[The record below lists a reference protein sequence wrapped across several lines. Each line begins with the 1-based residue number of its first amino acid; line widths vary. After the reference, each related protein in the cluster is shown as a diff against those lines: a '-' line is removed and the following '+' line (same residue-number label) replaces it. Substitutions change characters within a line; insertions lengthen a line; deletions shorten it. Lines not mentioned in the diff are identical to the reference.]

1 MSKLTDLIERMGRQ
15 SPQPIGFGA
24 LSGTAAASRTM
35 ALVARTN
42 AAGAA
47 RALADAGGISPDAVL
62 VDFADDSGERVTGTE
77 AMNRLGVKTGVVS
90 RLCREG
96 KLDGEKRGQTWM
108 VSVESLNRYALSGVG
123 EALDGTLWGASVS
136 RLSGAEVDALAE
148 AGCDFFVIGEDGAP
162 GAVVSH
168 VNAAKL
174 LALSEPVDRETS
186 AALRGL
192 GVAGAVTESG
202 VDADSGEIGFAD
214 LVALRRIGASAGGI
228 MLAETSGSASAKDL
242 AILRDAGADGVI
254 APLSDADSLANL
266 ERAIAELPPKRRPD
280 ARGLQAAVGVSAG
293 GG

>member
-1 MSKLTDLIERMGRQ
+1 MSKLTDLIAKMGRQ

-24 LSGTAAASRTM
+24 LAGTAAAARTM
-35 ALVARTN
+35 ALVARTG

-47 RALADAGGISPDAVL
+47 NALAAADEVSPDAVL
-62 VDFADDSGERVTGTE
+62 VDFADPTGERVTGTE

-90 RLCREG
+90 RMCREG
-96 KLDGEKRGQTWM
+96 KLDGKKRGQTWM
-108 VSVESLNRYALSGVG
+108 VSVESINRHALPGVG
-123 EALDGTLWGASVS
+123 EALAGTLWGASAS
-136 RLSGAEVDALAE
+136 GLSGAEIDALAE

-192 GVAGAVTESG
+192 GVAGALAESG
-202 VDADSGEIGFAD
+202 VDSAGEIGFAD

-228 MLAETSGSASAKDL
+228 MLVETSESVSAREL
-242 AILRDAGADGVI
+242 ATLRDAGADGVV
-254 APLSDADSLANL
+254 APLADADSLAAL
-266 ERAIAELPPKRRPD
+266 ERAIREIPPRQRPD
-280 ARGLQAAVGVSAG
+280 SSGLQAVVGG
-293 GG
+293 

>member
-24 LSGTAAASRTM
+24 LSGSAAASRTM
-35 ALVARTN
+35 ALVGRTN

-47 RALADAGGISPDAVL
+47 RFLAGAGDVALDAVL

-96 KLDGEKRGQTWM
+96 KLDGVKRGQTWM
-108 VSVESLNRYALSGVG
+108 VSVESLNRRALSDVG
-123 EALDGTLWGASVS
+123 AALDGTLWGASVS
-136 RLSGAEVDALAE
+136 GLSGAQVDELAA

-192 GVAGAVTESG
+192 GVAGALTESS
-202 VDADSGEIGFAD
+202 VDSGEIGFWELAQM
-214 LVALRRIGASAGGI
+214 RKIGASAGGI
-228 MLAETSGSASAKDL
+228 MLAEMSESASAKTL
-242 AILRDAGADGVI
+242 AILRDAGADGVV
-254 APLSDADSLANL
+254 APLSDPDMLANL
-266 ERAIAELPPKRRPD
+266 ASAIREMPPRQRADSK
-280 ARGLQAAVGVSAG
+280 GLQAAVGVSG
-293 GG
+293 

>member
-1 MSKLTDLIERMGRQ
+1 MSKLTDLIAKMGRQ

-24 LSGTAAASRTM
+24 LSGTAAAARTM

-47 RALADAGGISPDAVL
+47 TALANAGDAAPDAVL

-90 RLCREG
+90 RMCREG
-96 KLDGEKRGQTWM
+96 KLDGVKRGQTWM
-108 VSVESLNRYALSGVG
+108 VSVESLNRFALSGVG
-123 EALDGTLWGASVS
+123 DALDGTLWGASAS

-148 AGCDFFVIGEDGAP
+148 MGCDFFVIGADGAP

-192 GVAGAVTESG
+192 GVAGAVTESR
-202 VDADSGEIGFAD
+202 VDAESGEIGFSD

-228 MLAETSGSASAKDL
+228 MLAETSESLSAKEL

-254 APLSDADSLANL
+254 ASLSDPDSLAAL
-266 ERAIAELPPKRRPD
+266 ERAIREIPPRQRRD
-280 ARGLQAAVGVSAG
+280 SGGLQAAVGVSAG
-293 GG
+293 GC

>member
-24 LSGTAAASRTM
+24 LSGTAAAARTM

-47 RALADAGGISPDAVL
+47 RALANAGGVSPDAVL

-123 EALDGTLWGASVS
+123 ETLEGTLWGANAS
-136 RLSGAEVDALAE
+136 RLSGAEVDELAE

-192 GVAGAVTESG
+192 GVAGAVTESRAAG
-202 VDADSGEIGFAD
+202 GEIGFAD

-280 ARGLQAAVGVSAG
+280 SRGLQAAVGVSAG

>member
-1 MSKLTDLIERMGRQ
+1 MSKLTDLIAKMGRQ

-24 LSGTAAASRTM
+24 LAGTAAAARTM
-35 ALVARTN
+35 ALVARTG

-47 RALADAGGISPDAVL
+47 NALAAADGVSPDAVL
-62 VDFADDSGERVTGTE
+62 VDFADPTGERVTGTE

-90 RLCREG
+90 RMCREG
-96 KLDGEKRGQTWM
+96 KLDGKKRGQTWM
-108 VSVESLNRYALSGVG
+108 VSVESINRHALPGVG
-123 EALDGTLWGASVS
+123 DALAGTLWGATTSG
-136 RLSGAEVDALAE
+136 LSGAEIDALAE

-192 GVAGAVTESG
+192 GVAGAL
-202 VDADSGEIGFAD
+202 ADSRLASGEIGFAD

-228 MLAETSGSASAKDL
+228 MLVETSESVSAREL
-242 AILRDAGADGVI
+242 ATLRDAGADGVV
-254 APLSDADSLANL
+254 APLADADSLAAL
-266 ERAIAELPPKRRPD
+266 ERAIREIPPRQRPD
-280 ARGLQAAVGVSAG
+280 SSGLQAAVGG
-293 GG
+293 

>member
-24 LSGTAAASRTM
+24 LSGGAAAVARTM

-47 RALADAGGISPDAVL
+47 RALANAGEAAPDAVL

-96 KLDGEKRGQTWM
+96 KLDGVKRGQTWM

-123 EALDGTLWGASVS
+123 EALEGTLWGASAS
-136 RLSGAEVDALAE
+136 GLGGAEIDALAE

-174 LALSEPVDRETS
+174 LALSEPVDREMS

-192 GVAGAVTESG
+192 GVAGALTRPG
-202 VDADSGEIGFAD
+202 VGSGEIGFWELARM
-214 LVALRRIGASAGGI
+214 RRVGASAGGI
-228 MLAETSGSASAKDL
+228 MLVETPKSASAKNL
-242 AILRDAGADGVI
+242 AMLRDAGADGVV
-254 APLSDADSLANL
+254 APLADADSLAAL
-266 ERAIAELPPKRRPD
+266 ECAIAEMPPRKRPD
-280 ARGLQAAVGVSAG
+280 SSGLQAAVGVSAG
-293 GG
+293 GC